1 MIKIVAI
8 WYPSSNWSGKH
19 QTDIVDSPDKV
30 KDFIGKYIYD
40 MRANNMVINYN
51 NQLFVIESV
60 DDDKRLYNRRKV
72 TYHPLQ
78 HLIGA

>member
-8 WYPSSNWSGKH
+8 WYPSANWSGRH
-19 QTDIVDSPDKV
+19 QTDVIDDPNKV
-30 KDFIGKYIYD
+30 KDFISMYVYD
-40 MRANNMVINYN
+40 MRADNMVINYN

-72 TYHPLQ
+72 AYHPLQ